1 MPFRDQYQAQVR
13 LLMRLLPIVAR
24 EACFALKGGTAINLF
39 VRNLPRLSVD
49 IDLMY
54 LPVHDRPEALAGIDA
69 SMKRIKAAALAELPG
84 ARVTENIHDGA
95 ILRLLVIAE
104 GTQVKIEVSPVLRGV
119 VHEPSTIPVTEV
131 VEEAFGFAET
141 SVVSF
146 EDLFAGKLV
155 AALDRQ
161 HPRDLFDVQG
171 LLAHE
176 GLSDDLREAFIVYLL
191 SHNRPMGEVLS
202 GRVKDLAN
210 EYPDRQTLANF
221 ARPALFFASGF
232 WQRLL
237 ILAHEIIGELTDIV
251 GQVNILRK
259 PADGVVGFRQGRAA
273 FEDKVVAK
281 RCAIK
286 GLQCPDDP
294 RVLFQKMNRPL
305 GFLCGDCE
313 NFPSIVPRQLQKLFS
328 HKRPFLHC
336 GQASWET
343 EGRLQ
348 RVRRTL
354 RRKASA

>member
-24 EACFALKGGTAINLF
+24 EICFALKGGTAINLF

-54 LPVHDRPEALAGIDA
+54 LPMHGRPEALAGIDA
-69 SMKRIKAAALAELPG
+69 AMKRIQAAALAELPG

-95 ILRLLVIAE
+95 ILRLLVISE

-119 VHEPSTIPVTEV
+119 VHEPSTIPVTEA

-202 GRVKDLAN
+202 GRVKDLLSEYTNGFEGMTEETVPIN
-210 EYPDRQTLANF
+210 ELVQTQHEMIEALIGAMPDHHREFLIGFERGKPDWSLLKIGHVAELPAIRWRQRNLDKLKPDQRFTLVE
-221 ARPALFFASGF
+221 
-232 WQRLL
+232 LL
-237 ILAHEIIGELTDIV
+237 RSSLE
-251 GQVNILRK
+251 R
-259 PADGVVGFRQGRAA
+259 RA
-273 FEDKVVAK
+273 
-281 RCAIK
+281 
-286 GLQCPDDP
+286 
-294 RVLFQKMNRPL
+294 
-305 GFLCGDCE
+305 
-313 NFPSIVPRQLQKLFS
+313 
-328 HKRPFLHC
+328 
-336 GQASWET
+336 
-343 EGRLQ
+343 
-348 RVRRTL
+348 
-354 RRKASA
+354 

>member
-13 LLMRLLPIVAR
+13 LLMRLIPIVAR

-54 LPVHDRPEALAGIDA
+54 LPVNERPEALADIDA
-69 SMKRIKAAALAELPG
+69 AMKRIKAAALVELPG
-84 ARVTENIHDGA
+84 ARVTENVHDGA
-95 ILRLLVIAE
+95 ILRLLVMAE

-119 VHEPSTIPVTEV
+119 VHEPSTIPVTEA

-161 HPRDLFDVQG
+161 HPRDLFDVRD

-176 GLSDDLREAFIVYLL
+176 GLSDDLRETFIIYLL

-210 EYPDRQTLANF
+210 EYRNGFEGMTEEIVAIEELIETQHEMIEMLIGGMPDYHREFLIGFERGEPDWSLLKIGHVAELPAIRWRQRNLDKLS
-221 ARPALFFASGF
+221 PE
-232 WQRLL
+232 QRSVLIELL
-237 ILAHEIIGELTDIV
+237 QSSLE
-251 GQVNILRK
+251 R
-259 PADGVVGFRQGRAA
+259 RA
-273 FEDKVVAK
+273 
-281 RCAIK
+281 
-286 GLQCPDDP
+286 
-294 RVLFQKMNRPL
+294 QK
-305 GFLCGDCE
+305 
-313 NFPSIVPRQLQKLFS
+313 
-328 HKRPFLHC
+328 
-336 GQASWET
+336 
-343 EGRLQ
+343 
-348 RVRRTL
+348 
-354 RRKASA
+354 

>member
-69 SMKRIKAAALAELPG
+69 AMKRIKAAALAELPG
-84 ARVTENIHDGA
+84 ARVAENIHDGA

-104 GTQVKIEVSPVLRGV
+104 ATQVKIEVSPVLRGV
-119 VHEPSTIPVTEV
+119 VHEPSTISVTEA

-161 HPRDLFDVQG
+161 HPRDLFDVRG
-171 LLAHE
+171 LLTNE
-176 GLSDDLREAFIVYLL
+176 GLSDDLRETFIVYLL

-210 EYPDRQTLANF
+210 EYSN
-221 ARPALFFASGF
+221 GF
-232 WQRLL
+232 EGMTEATVAIDELVKTQ
-237 ILAHEIIGELTDIV
+237 HEMIEVLIGEMPDHHREFLIGFERGEPDWSLLKIGHV
-251 GQVNILRK
+251 AELPAIRWRQRNLDKLKPDQRSALVELLRTSL
-259 PADGVVGFRQGRAA
+259 GRRA
-273 FEDKVVAK
+273 
-281 RCAIK
+281 
-286 GLQCPDDP
+286 
-294 RVLFQKMNRPL
+294 
-305 GFLCGDCE
+305 
-313 NFPSIVPRQLQKLFS
+313 
-328 HKRPFLHC
+328 
-336 GQASWET
+336 
-343 EGRLQ
+343 
-348 RVRRTL
+348 
-354 RRKASA
+354 

>member
-13 LLMRLLPIVAR
+13 LLMRLIPIVAR
-24 EACFALKGGTAINLF
+24 ETCFALKGGTAINLF

-54 LPVHDRPEALAGIDA
+54 LPVNDRPEALADIDA
-69 SMKRIKAAALAELPG
+69 AMKRIRGAALAELPG
-84 ARVTENIHDGA
+84 ARVTENVHDGA
-95 ILRLLVIAE
+95 ILRLLVMAE

-119 VHEPSTIPVTEV
+119 VHEPATIPVTEA

-161 HPRDLFDVQG
+161 HPRDLFDVRG

-210 EYPDRQTLANF
+210 EYRNGFEGMTEEAVAIEELIETQHEMIEMLIGGMPDHHCEFLIGFERGEPDWSLLQISHVADLPAIRWRQRNLDKLKPEQ
-221 ARPALFFASGF
+221 RSALVE
-232 WQRLL
+232 LL
-237 ILAHEIIGELTDIV
+237 QSSLERD
-251 GQVNILRK
+251 NK
-259 PADGVVGFRQGRAA
+259 
-273 FEDKVVAK
+273 
-281 RCAIK
+281 
-286 GLQCPDDP
+286 
-294 RVLFQKMNRPL
+294 
-305 GFLCGDCE
+305 
-313 NFPSIVPRQLQKLFS
+313 S
-328 HKRPFLHC
+328 
-336 GQASWET
+336 
-343 EGRLQ
+343 
-348 RVRRTL
+348 
-354 RRKASA
+354 

>member
-13 LLMRLLPIVAR
+13 LLMRLLPVVAR

-39 VRNLPRLSVD
+39 MRNLPRLSVD

-69 SMKRIKAAALAELPG
+69 AMKRIKAAALAELPG

-95 ILRLLVIAE
+95 ILRLLVIAD

-119 VHEPSTIPVTEV
+119 VHEPSTIPVTEA

-210 EYPDRQTLANF
+210 EYSNGFEGMTEATVTIDELVQTQHEMIEALIGAMPDHHREFVIGFERGEPDWSLLKIGHVAELPAIRWRQYNLDKLKPN
-221 ARPALFFASGF
+221 
-232 WQRLL
+232 QRSVLVELL
-237 ILAHEIIGELTDIV
+237 RSSLE
-251 GQVNILRK
+251 R
-259 PADGVVGFRQGRAA
+259 RA
-273 FEDKVVAK
+273 
-281 RCAIK
+281 
-286 GLQCPDDP
+286 
-294 RVLFQKMNRPL
+294 
-305 GFLCGDCE
+305 
-313 NFPSIVPRQLQKLFS
+313 
-328 HKRPFLHC
+328 
-336 GQASWET
+336 
-343 EGRLQ
+343 
-348 RVRRTL
+348 
-354 RRKASA
+354 